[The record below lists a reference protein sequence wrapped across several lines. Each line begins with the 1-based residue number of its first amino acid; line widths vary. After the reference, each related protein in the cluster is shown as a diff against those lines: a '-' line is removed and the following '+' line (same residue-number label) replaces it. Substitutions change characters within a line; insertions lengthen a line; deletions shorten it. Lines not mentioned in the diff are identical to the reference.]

1 MDKILTLLD
10 GSAYSESVC
19 HHTAWIAQKLNAG
32 VVAMHVL
39 GREAGASSKD
49 LSGALRLGARTA
61 LLEELSALDQQRAR
75 LAQAKGHAILEDA
88 KGIIEQDG
96 VRVALN
102 TMNANRIV
110 REALE
115 SRAIGGFGEY
125 DRVLPE
131 VRIDSSTRLDF
142 ALQHE
147 DAVSRYIEVKN
158 VSWNRDGIGAFPDA
172 VTKRGAKHL
181 RTLADLVR
189 KGHRAVLLFVA
200 QRGDIQRLAIAGDID
215 PDYLQ
220 AFREAIGAGVECVAF
235 NCTVNEIEIRLA
247 ARMEVAL

>member
-1 MDKILTLLD
+1 MKLPQPLIGATLVKRYKRFLAD
-10 GSAYSESVC
+10 
-19 HHTAWIAQKLNAG
+19 
-32 VVAMHVL
+32 
-39 GREAGASSKD
+39 
-49 LSGALRLGARTA
+49 
-61 LLEELSALDQQRAR
+61 AR
-75 LAQAKGHAILEDA
+75 LADGRTVTAHCADPGRLPGLAVEGAPVMLSHSDDPKRKLAYRLE
-88 KGIIEQDG
+88 IIEQDG

-115 SRAIGGFGEY
+115 NRAIGGFGEY

-147 DAVSRYIEVKN
+147 DTVSRYIEVKN

-172 VTKRGAKHL
+172 VTKRGTKHL
-181 RTLADLVR
+181 RTLAGLVQQ
-189 KGHRAVLLFVA
+189 GHRAVLLFIA